1 MDPVLPARE
10 AGGKDPMTHRSD
22 NRVRRYDLVTPL
34 IPCKDEIMAKF
45 ERILMSG
52 SFILGEEVRQL
63 ESEMAADC
71 GAADAVGVASGSS
84 ALFVALAMAGVRPGD
99 EVITTPYTF
108 DATMEAIVLLDAVPV
123 FVDIR
128 PEDLNIDPQLLE
140 AAITD
145 KTRAIVPVH
154 IFGAPC
160 DMHPI
165 EEIAARHGVEV
176 VVDMAQAY
184 GSYYDGKPVGA
195 YGRLNTVS
203 FYPTK
208 NLPGIGDG
216 GLVLC
221 RDTDDAE
228 RIRRIRAHQTVRMN
242 GHLYT
247 GWNSRLD
254 EIQAMAIRVRRG
266 RFEDEQRDRDQVAAI
281 YDSHIPANHRVRLP
295 AGQGMKTAHHQY
307 WLRCNERSAL
317 ATTLDEAGIDTAVY
331 YDPPLH
337 RHELAE
343 YCRVSG
349 ELVQAERA
357 GREVL
362 ILPIH
367 AALPFADAERVG
379 DLVARH
385 LAATVDNP

>member
-1 MDPVLPARE
+1 MAAR
-10 AGGKDPMTHRSD
+10 ADTRT
-22 NRVRRYDLVTPL
+22 RRYDLVTPM
-34 IPCKDEIMAKF
+34 IPCKDEIMAGF

-52 SFILGEEVRQL
+52 SYILGEEVAAL
-63 ESEMAADC
+63 ETEIAEDC
-71 GAADAVGVASGSS
+71 GVSATVGVASGSS

-128 PEDLNIDPQLLE
+128 PEDLNLDPDSIE
-140 AAITD
+140 AAITPR
-145 KTRAIVPVH
+145 TRAVVPVH

-160 DMHPI
+160 DMDRI
-165 EEIAARHGVEV
+165 LAVADGHGLEV

-184 GSYYDGKPVGA
+184 GTYYK
-195 YGRLNTVS
+195 GRPCGGWGRMSTLS

-221 RDTDDAE
+221 RDPEDAA
-228 RIRRIRAHQTVRMN
+228 RIKRLRGHQTVRMN
-242 GHLYT
+242 DHLYA

-254 EIQAMAIRVRRG
+254 EIQAMAIRVRRS
-266 RFEDEQRDRDQVAAI
+266 RFAAEQEDRARLAAV
-281 YDSHIPANHRVRLP
+281 YDACIPPENRVRMP
-295 AGQGMKTAHHQY
+295 DDGRGMRTTHHQY
-307 WLRCNERSAL
+307 WVRCRDRDAL
-317 ATTLDEAGIDTAVY
+317 AAELDAAGVDVGIY

-349 ELVQAERA
+349 TMTEAERA
-357 GREVL
+357 GREIL
-362 ILPIH
+362 TLPIH
-367 AALPFADAERVG
+367 AALPFAEAERIGAIVG
-379 DLVARH
+379 RH
-385 LAATVDNP
+385 FA